1 VGDAIKNVFGI
12 IAAFT
17 ASTPPDEALKLAQ
30 QTQKMIQT
38 VFNALTQDLNAVEKS
53 IQNVQATLVDMFKEM
68 ERGFEDIDFE
78 NHQILAGLAVVE
90 FTLGQ
95 LEYQTDLT
103 DADVVAFGQG
113 QIQTQIQGTINQ
125 CLDLAARQLEPLDV
139 AGFTSC
145 ASQFKTEA
153 LTSANNDV
161 VEFTTAPPPAPTNTN
176 LSSDGTVA
184 TTLQAHGTDAAANLA
199 YLLRILN
206 HWYGLGTDPG
216 TLSTPVANPGVW
228 SEVALGYRE
237 LLDEYPQFS
246 AGSEP
251 DLAAIE
257 GPGQQIAQLSGALQQ
272 VDPTTFTNQAV
283 HQLGANYLAAF
294 NQYADDINTHNGG
307 FLSAPEVGYGTP
319 AGHHWA
325 GYDPFGGIDQTVPGG
340 DYPAQ
345 QVTSIAPATGPGTRP
360 RCRPRRAGRA
370 A

>member
-1 VGDAIKNVFGI
+1 MGDAIKNVFGI

-153 LTSANNDV
+153 LTSASNDV
-161 VEFTTAPPPAPTNTN
+161 VEFT
-176 LSSDGTVA
+176 LGQ
-184 TTLQAHGTDAAANLA
+184 LEYQTDL
-199 YLLRILN
+199 
-206 HWYGLGTDPG
+206 
-216 TLSTPVANPGVW
+216 
-228 SEVALGYRE
+228 
-237 LLDEYPQFS
+237 
-246 AGSEP
+246 
-251 DLAAIE
+251 
-257 GPGQQIAQLSGALQQ
+257 
-272 VDPTTFTNQAV
+272 
-283 HQLGANYLAAF
+283 
-294 NQYADDINTHNGG
+294 
-307 FLSAPEVGYGTP
+307 
-319 AGHHWA
+319 
-325 GYDPFGGIDQTVPGG
+325 
-340 DYPAQ
+340 
-345 QVTSIAPATGPGTRP
+345 
-360 RCRPRRAGRA
+360 
-370 A
+370 